1 MILPARIGILSAFLL
16 ASCAFA
22 QTAEDR
28 EEFAYVR
35 HQIAGSHSFVPK
47 AGMVPDASTARAIAY
62 AVGVP
67 VYGKK
72 EMDGEQ
78 PFRADLKGGLWTVLG
93 TLHCGACVGGT
104 LIVQIEK
111 STGKIVHLSHSR

>member
-1 MILPARIGILSAFLL
+1 MIVLARIGILSAFLL

-35 HQIAGSHSFVPK
+35 HQIAISHSFVPK
-47 AGMVPDASTARAIAY
+47 AGMVPDASTASAIAY

-78 PFRADLKGGLWTVLG
+78 PFRTDLKGGLWTVLG
-93 TLHCGACVGGT
+93 TLHCGRVLGALSSFRLRSLPG
-104 LIVQIEK
+104 K
-111 STGKIVHLSHSR
+111 SST